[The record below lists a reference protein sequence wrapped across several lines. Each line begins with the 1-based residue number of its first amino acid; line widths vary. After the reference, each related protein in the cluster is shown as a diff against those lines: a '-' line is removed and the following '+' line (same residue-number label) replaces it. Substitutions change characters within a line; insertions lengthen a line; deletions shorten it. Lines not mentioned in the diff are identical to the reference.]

1 MKNTTNLVGKKIKLK
16 FSLITSP
23 NAIGLITK
31 ETPKTLTIKIIE
43 RTFEEKT
50 NKTFPKSKWSDGDI
64 EHFSE
69 RVGFERK
76 FWKKTGL
83 EFSADWGN
91 WSIGDLI
98 E

>member
-1 MKNTTNLVGKKIKLK
+1 MENLTGKKIKLN
-16 FSLITSP
+16 FSTITSP

-50 NKTFPKSKWSDGDI
+50 NATFPNSKWSDGDK
-64 EHFSE
+64 EHFSTC
-69 RVGFERK
+69 VGFERK
-76 FWKKTGL
+76 FWKETGL
-83 EFSADWGN
+83 EFGANWQS

-98 E
+98 D